1 MISAESARSIEQDL
15 LQKADVIGHYLRG
28 LAGTDPEFA
37 ARVLRE
43 ITDHLHGSLASVS
56 QSPLPGRPPVLVAS
70 RPRAGDEVEEFIL
83 DNLATSPAELSVQEI
98 FDRFNEAEI
107 EIKRKTLVV
116 RLHRMEHAGKLM
128 SRAHGH
134 YSLSEV
140 ELRQYQASRR

>member
-1 MISAESARSIEQDL
+1 MISVESARSIEQDL

-37 ARVLRE
+37 ARILRE
-43 ITDHLHGSLASVS
+43 ITDHLHGSLASG
-56 QSPLPGRPPVLVAS
+56 QTPLPGRPPVLVTS
-70 RPRAGDEVEEFIL
+70 RPGAGDEVEEFIL
-83 DNLATSPAELSVQEI
+83 DNLATSPAGLSVQEI